1 MLRTTLRLL
10 LIISELCCAEVQQVD
25 SATVHDLQSKNGNC
39 KHLLASSPIRQ
50 TQWES
55 HEFHKPIVITLPC
68 PPNPAKARKIAQM
81 RKLKE
86 EKMKNPQ
93 KINPLPLDVREKEEN
108 QGKQNKA
115 KPKKKTLQEQLVEIN
130 APPEEEKA
138 KQTKWYM
145 GAHVMCTWDA
155 IFTRFSFDDL
165 GYSFDQCIYEEW
177 PT

>member
-1 MLRTTLRLL
+1 
-10 LIISELCCAEVQQVD
+10 
-25 SATVHDLQSKNGNC
+25 
-39 KHLLASSPIRQ
+39 
-50 TQWES
+50 
-55 HEFHKPIVITLPC
+55 
-68 PPNPAKARKIAQM
+68 
-81 RKLKE
+81 
-86 EKMKNPQ
+86 MKNPQ

-130 APPEEEKA
+130 APPEEEKP